1 MSRVLIIGDTHC
13 PVMLRGYVEFLKQI
27 EEQWQTDT
35 TIHIGDMVDWSSISY
50 HPKAPSMK
58 DSEKEYKKAYR
69 QVQELYNAFPNAIWM
84 IGNHD
89 ALTERQI
96 FDAGLPFEV
105 LKDYRELW
113 GVHEWDIKPRYHK
126 HVIDG
131 VIYQHGDAGKGGRF
145 PALANAE
152 AEFQSVVQGHAHS
165 AAGVQYGA
173 NTNLRYFGMQVGC
186 GVNYKAAA
194 MSYGVKYPRKPI
206 IGCGVVIDGKTAV
219 FEPMDLKNKYNVLK

>member
-1 MSRVLIIGDTHC
+1 MARVLVIGDTHA
-13 PVMLRGYVEFLKQI
+13 PVMHKGYVPFLLEI
-27 EEQWQTDT
+27 ADQWQIDT
-35 TIHIGDMVDWSSISY
+35 VIHIGDMVDWSSISY

-58 DSEKEYKKAYR
+58 NSEAEYKKAYK
-69 QVQELYNAFPNAIWM
+69 QVQTIYEAFPEVTWL

-96 FDAGLPFEV
+96 FDAGLPMEV
-105 LKDYRELW
+105 LKDYKQLW
-113 GVHEWDIKPRYHK
+113 NVDTWDIKPRFHK
-126 HVIDG
+126 HIIDG

-165 AAGVQYGA
+165 SAGVMYGA

-186 GVNYKAAA
+186 GVNYKDAA
-194 MSYGVKYPRKPI
+194 MAYGIKYNRKPI
-206 IGCGVVIDGKTAV
+206 LGCGIVLGGKTAV
-219 FEPMDLKNKYNVLK
+219 FEPMNLGNKYGVLR